1 MDWTESKLTT
11 DGYVGRPCWYIGR
24 PEPSVCV
31 LLIYGTLMG
40 IFMVSASYDY
50 LVKHR

>member
-31 LLIYGTLMG
+31 LLIYILAKIWDFDGYFYGLRE
-40 IFMVSASYDY
+40 
-50 LVKHR
+50 L